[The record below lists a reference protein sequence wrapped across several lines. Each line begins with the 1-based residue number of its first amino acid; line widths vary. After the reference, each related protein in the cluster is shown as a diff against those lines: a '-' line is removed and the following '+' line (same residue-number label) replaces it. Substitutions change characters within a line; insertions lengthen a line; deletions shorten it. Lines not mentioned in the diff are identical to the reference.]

1 MRGFDDTERARIE
14 AELIETG
21 RKLLLRY
28 GPKKTNVAD
37 ITEPVGIAK
46 STFYRF
52 FDSKAEL
59 YMEIYLH
66 EVEEF
71 TDHARSKL
79 EGVETTEEG
88 LETLFR
94 SYTGWIEESAFI
106 QRMFIQSDYQELY
119 RTIPDERLAEIQGDG
134 LEAFEPLLEVLEA
147 CDGELDDDVDLISL
161 LGIMS
166 SIGLLVLHREE
177 FEEYDPDYYERI
189 RDLLISALAGGLV
202 VES

>member
-14 AELIETG
+14 EELVETG
-21 RKLLLRY
+21 RRLLLLY

-59 YMEIYLH
+59 YMEIYVR

-71 TDHARSKL
+71 TDHVCSEL
-79 EGVETTEEG
+79 EGIETTEEG

-94 SYTGWIEESAFI
+94 SYTEWIEESAFI
-106 QRMFIQSDYQELY
+106 QRMFIQSDYRELY
-119 RTIPDERLAEIQGDG
+119 RNIPDERLAEIQGDG
-134 LEAFEPLLEVLEA
+134 LKAFEPLIETLEA
-147 CDGELDDDVDLISL
+147 CDGELDDDVDLITL
-161 LGIMS
+161 LGLMS

-177 FEEYDPDYYERI
+177 YETDYYEQV
-189 RDLLISALAGGLV
+189 RDLLISSLAGGLV
-202 VES
+202 VDS